1 MFERCICPSRNTY
14 ISQPSSESSCN
25 AWTMYYCLQI
35 RVARCRRR
43 FHLKLLAHG
52 FLQTFP
58 SFIQCVNAI
67 GNYYVKICL
76 ICSEIHIWL
85 ENTVIF
91 FTKLSMI
98 SSNNRDKSFDI
109 VTTELAT
116 KWINR
121 PWSVLA
127 EFWSVHPSF
136 FHWKKIPFSFN
147 FRTLPFMPLTI
158 SADTYRIVYRWC
170 GISPY
175 YDVLPI
181 EINKIKYDIMF
192 SSFPKLLPI
201 ITA

>member
-1 MFERCICPSRNTY
+1 
-14 ISQPSSESSCN
+14 
-25 AWTMYYCLQI
+25 MYYWLQI

-43 FHLKLLAHG
+43 FHLKLLLAHG

-67 GNYYVKICL
+67 GSYYVKICL
-76 ICSEIHIWL
+76 ICSEIHICL

-98 SSNNRDKSFDI
+98 STNNRDKSFDI

-127 EFWSVHPSF
+127 EFWSVQPSF
-136 FHWKKIPFSFN
+136 FHWKKIPFLL
-147 FRTLPFMPLTI
+147 TLGHCRLC
-158 SADTYRIVYRWC
+158 RWQ
-170 GISPY
+170 Y
-175 YDVLPI
+175 LPI
-181 EINKIKYDIMF
+181 RIELFTGDVGYLHIMTF
-192 SSFPKLLPI
+192 FLSK
-201 ITA
+201 